1 MQEYEERTPATE
13 KGVVTQT
20 TEGSQWLERTD
31 LLLGQLRDLRMGRLP
46 EGLTLEQRA
55 ALERIEAALETYK
68 NIMYPPG
75 PANEAGRLA
84 NACYSFIVSKGLHT
98 PGSQSLDALKGEY

>member
-1 MQEYEERTPATE
+1 MKEYEERTPATE
-13 KGVVTQT
+13 KGAVTQT
-20 TEGSQWLERTD
+20 TEASQWLERTD

-55 ALERIEAALETYK
+55 ALERIEAALETRTSCTLLV
-68 NIMYPPG
+68 

-84 NACYSFIVSKGLHT
+84 NACHSFIAGQMATYTRFVR
-98 PGSQSLDALKGEY
+98 P